1 MNKLDLVLEQEVQ
14 KLHREGRAKGKEL
27 VIREVI
33 PPTGNKGPRYLLES
47 YEYPFIKMNSNAY
60 LGLTMH
66 PRLLRAEE
74 EASRRFGVGPGAVRF
89 ISGSYR
95 DHIELEKEL
104 AVFHGREAAMI
115 FSSAYV
121 TSLGVISALTDAETV
136 VISDALNH
144 NCIINAQRMS
154 RPADKMIYRH
164 NDMLD
169 LEKKLKD
176 AAGKGK
182 RCLVIT
188 DGIFSMR
195 GDHAPLDKIVELCR
209 KAEPDF
215 DEAVTLIVDDSHGV
229 GALGE
234 NGRGTEEITATQAD
248 VLIST
253 LGKAFCVNGGYVCG
267 SQTLIDF
274 LRESAATYIYS
285 NPITVS
291 EAAAARES
299 LAILNSEEGR
309 ERLKHLRE
317 MTRRF
322 RSGLKELGLETI
334 DGEHPVVPL
343 MVRDTAKT
351 ADLVS
356 FLRNNGVL
364 ATGLNFPVVPKGE
377 EEIRFQ
383 ICADHSR
390 EDIDSVLQI
399 LKSYQE
405 KTVL

>member
-1 MNKLDLVLEQEVQ
+1 MNKLDRILGQEVER
-14 KLHREGRAKGKEL
+14 LHLEGRAKGAEQ
-27 VIREVI
+27 IITEII
-33 PPTGNKGPRYLLES
+33 PPEGNKGPRYRLEG
-47 YEYPFIKMNSNAY
+47 YEQLFIKMNSNAY
-60 LGLTMH
+60 LGLSMH
-66 PRLLRAEE
+66 PELLKAEE
-74 EASRRFGVGPGAVRF
+74 DASRRFGVGPGAVRF

-104 AVFHGREAAMI
+104 AAFHGREAAMI

-121 TSLGVISALTDAETV
+121 TSLGVISALTDSDTV
-136 VISDALNH
+136 LISDALNH

-164 NDMLD
+164 NDMKD
-169 LEKKLKD
+169 LEQKLRE

-182 RCLVIT
+182 RCLLIT

-195 GDHAPLDKIVELCR
+195 GDHAPLDKIAALCK
-209 KAEPDF
+209 KAESGF
-215 DEAVTLIVDDSHGV
+215 EQGITLIVDDSHGV
-229 GALGE
+229 GAFGDS
-234 NGRGTEEITATQAD
+234 GRGTEEVTGTKAD
-248 VLIST
+248 VLIGT

-267 SQTLIDF
+267 SKALIGF

-291 EAAAARES
+291 EAAAARKS
-299 LAILNSEEGR
+299 LAILNSSEGL
-309 ERLKHLRE
+309 ERLKRLRE
-317 MTRRF
+317 RTRRF
-322 RSGLKELGLETI
+322 RLGLKELGLETI

-343 MVRDTAKT
+343 MVRNMTKT

-356 FLRNNGVL
+356 FLRKEGVL

-383 ICADHSR
+383 VCADHSP
-390 EDIDSVLQI
+390 EDIETVLNI
-399 LKSYQE
+399 LKDYQE
-405 KTVL
+405 HAVL

>member
-309 ERLKHLRE
+309 ERLKRLRE